1 MALRQVS
8 VMVLEPVAMF
18 EFGVAVEVFGIDR
31 RDDGIEPFDFRVV
44 GVNPG
49 QPLASKNFDPFTI
62 TPKLGLDAMIGS
74 DLVVVAATLPR
85 PDESYPPEALAA
97 LRAARAEGATVLS
110 LCSGSFVLGAAG
122 LLDGRRCT
130 THWMY
135 AEEMQRRFPTAAVDP
150 RVLFVE
156 DDGVITSAGTAAGID
171 ACLHLVR
178 KELGAAVA
186 TRIARRMVV
195 PPQRDGGQ
203 LQYVEAPIPECSA
216 DSLSPILAWAVANID
231 EPHTVS
237 TLATR
242 ALMSERT
249 FARRFLAETGST
261 PHKWLNQQRILAAR
275 TLLERT
281 DLSVDQITGKVGF
294 NSPVVLRE
302 HFRELIGIS
311 PTAYRRRFGNGTE
324 ADVVD
329 RVEGTGGAAD
339 RRATVTV

>member
-1 MALRQVS
+1 MALHQVS

-31 RDDGIEPFDFRVV
+31 RDDGIAPFDFRVV
-44 GVNPG
+44 GLNPG

-62 TPKLGLDAMIGS
+62 TPQLGFEAMAGS
-74 DLVVVAATLPR
+74 DLVIVAATLPR
-85 PDESYPPEALAA
+85 AIEAYPPEALAA

-135 AEEMQRRFPTAAVDP
+135 AEEMQRRFPTAVVDP

-216 DSLSPILAWAVANID
+216 DSLSPILAWAVENIE

-242 ALMSERT
+242 AVMSERT
-249 FARRFLAETGST
+249 FARRFAAETGTT

-275 TLLERT
+275 NLLERS
-281 DLSVDQITGKVGF
+281 DLSIDQIAGRVGF
-294 NSPVVLRE
+294 NSSVVLRD

-311 PTAYRRRFGNGTE
+311 PTAYRRRFGN
-324 ADVVD
+324 ADETVGDDEVQ
-329 RVEGTGGAAD
+329 GTGGADD
-339 RRATVTV
+339 RRATVAG

>member
-1 MALRQVS
+1 MALHRVS
-8 VMVLEPVAMF
+8 VMILEPVAMF

-31 RDDGIEPFDFRVV
+31 RDDGIAPFDFRVC

-62 TPKLGLDAMIGS
+62 TPKLGLEAMAGS
-74 DLVVVAATLPR
+74 DLVIVAATLPR
-85 PDESYPPEALAA
+85 PDEAYPPEALDA
-97 LRAARAEGATVLS
+97 LRTAHADGATVLS

-135 AEEMQRRFPTAAVDP
+135 AEEMQRRFPTAVVDP

-156 DDGVITSAGTAAGID
+156 DDGIVTSAGTAAGID
-171 ACLHLVR
+171 ASLHLVR

-216 DSLSPILAWAVANID
+216 DSLSPILAWAVENID

-237 TLATR
+237 TLAAR

-249 FARRFLAETGST
+249 FARRFAAETGTT

-275 TLLERT
+275 NLLERS
-281 DLSVDQITGKVGF
+281 DLSIDQISGRVGF

-311 PTAYRRRFGNGTE
+311 PTAYRRRFWCGTDTDLFDE
-324 ADVVD
+324 LG
-329 RVEGTGGAAD
+329 GTGGAED
-339 RRATVTV
+339 LRATVAG